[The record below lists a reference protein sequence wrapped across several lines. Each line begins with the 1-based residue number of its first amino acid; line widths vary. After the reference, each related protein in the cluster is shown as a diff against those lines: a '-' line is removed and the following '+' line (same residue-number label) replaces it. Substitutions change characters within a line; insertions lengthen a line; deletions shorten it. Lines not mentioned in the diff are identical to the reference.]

1 MEDKR
6 GEDGDLLSEQDPR
19 ELYPVKE
26 EEKVNIEVTR
36 DRLCEWF
43 PIWTTTIHPDSYT
56 LIATYISGGG
66 HEEQERRPD
75 PPIQN
80 NDIHI
85 YILFLFKF
93 NV

>member
-43 PIWTTTIHPDSYT
+43 PI
-56 LIATYISGGG
+56 
-66 HEEQERRPD
+66 
-75 PPIQN
+75 
-80 NDIHI
+80 
-85 YILFLFKF
+85 
-93 NV
+93 